1 MPVPR
6 RAGGF
11 DECRD
16 GVIERGDFAAQP
28 ERLDVPGE
36 FRPAFETVLAGDD
49 ELRIRQLKGRDSDGV
64 LRLVMEP
71 GIMPRDPIERRGF
84 GLGVRVEKILGLLP
98 VLLEVGLI
106 G

>member
-1 MPVPR
+1 VPVPR

-11 DECRD
+11 DESGSR
-16 GVIERGDFAAQP
+16 VIEGGEFTAQP

-36 FRPAFETVLAGDD
+36 IRPTVLAGDD
-49 ELRIRQLKGRDSDGV
+49 ELRVGKVEGRTTKRI
-64 LRLVMEP
+64 LRLVLEP
-71 GIMPRDPIERRGF
+71 RMMARDA
-84 GLGVRVEKILGLLP
+84 VEYRTGSLCTSAEKLFRLLL